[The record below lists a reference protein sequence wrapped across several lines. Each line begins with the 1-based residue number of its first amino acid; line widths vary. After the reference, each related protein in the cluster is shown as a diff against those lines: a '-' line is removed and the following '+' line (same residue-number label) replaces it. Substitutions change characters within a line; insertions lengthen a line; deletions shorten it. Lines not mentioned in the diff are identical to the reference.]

1 MDLEFMIS
9 MLHSKDTSKAFEYL
23 KGLEALSDNS
33 NILYTYTD
41 EFIKMVYSEKY
52 VIRVRGFRLF
62 CKQAKWD
69 SENIINKNIDSV
81 LVILN
86 DDKPTALRQALAA
99 LQDIVLYK
107 KELRNTIKDRILAI
121 DYHKYKDT
129 MYSLISKDI
138 QNLLDIIDK

>member
-129 MYSLISKDI
+129 MYSFISKDI